1 MVWALLAGFVCLGIS
16 AQNEDGMRWE
26 PDFRLSW
33 SDFRGTP
40 PHSKRV
46 AATTA
51 SGISYNYRTSPAS
64 GGYVLDFNVDTFF
77 YPEKSWYHKE
87 ICDSVVL
94 SHEQL
99 HFDIS
104 ELFAR
109 KMRRSLSGRVFRE
122 NVRSE
127 VRRIF
132 AEINSQLRDF
142 QNRYD
147 RETDFSRNHEA
158 QMAWNRAV
166 ARMLREGRY
175 P

>member
-1 MVWALLAGFVCLGIS
+1 MAGLAWIGAS
-16 AQNEDGMRWE
+16 AQEDDGMRWE

-40 PHSKRV
+40 PQSKRI

-51 SGISYNYRTSPAS
+51 SGISYNYRTSSAS
-64 GGYVLDFNVDTFF
+64 GGYVLDFSVDTYF
-77 YPEKSWYHKE
+77 YPEKSWYHKD

-94 SHEQL
+94 NHEQL

-109 KMRRSLSGRVFRE
+109 KMRRNLSGRVFGD
-122 NVRSE
+122 NVRAE

-147 RETDFSRNHEA
+147 RETDFSRNREA
-158 QMAWNRAV
+158 QVAWNRAI